1 MPERFSRI
9 HECRVVQLGGAALL
23 IRFPSGREEWIADSL
38 IHDDSEVHRGTP
50 GASGDLILASWKVEQ
65 LQRQVGKRPAIDTK
79 NLRPRRRRKARAA

>member
-1 MPERFSRI
+1 MPPVRYSII

-65 LQRQVGKRPAIDTK
+65 LQRQVGK
-79 NLRPRRRRKARAA
+79 PRVDMQNMKPRKGKRRTS